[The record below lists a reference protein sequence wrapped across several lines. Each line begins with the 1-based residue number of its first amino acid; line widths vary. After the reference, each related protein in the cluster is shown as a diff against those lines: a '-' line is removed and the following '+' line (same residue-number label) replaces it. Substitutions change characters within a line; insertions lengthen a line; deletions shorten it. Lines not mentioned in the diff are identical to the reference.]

1 MKRLIFLSLLIA
13 LHALAQNPAT
23 PLPTTATN
31 PNGQACQ
38 SNAILNYVPSGVIY
52 TCQNGFMAVATS
64 GSGISTCAT
73 NPPTTGTAGQVCVI
87 GTSQYLCPT
96 TGSCSFPG
104 DWTLTGPGPFTRS
117 SGGVISPSV
126 PTDSVEIGNSVLQET
141 GANLI
146 SADQST
152 PATPSVG
159 TTAFYSKSG
168 TMCSKSPA
176 GVESCGFGGTGLSLG
191 NLIGGSPTA
200 NAILYG
206 DGSGNLQNAL
216 GITRTG
222 PAQLTLG
229 TATNPGNSITLGTT
243 ATDSATLGSELTTSG
258 TCSGTGWTGT
268 YPNYIA
274 PGTTAP
280 LTCTGFI
287 SGQFYQTVTTIGAG
301 GSGAVTIAIGTA
313 QTASGSSGTVT
324 AGLKA
329 NGTSLTYTPAS
340 TYTGTVG
347 ISAKLITPISLFS
360 YTGKDSTGA
369 VSFQAL
375 YQGLA
380 SLYNSFSGG
389 GGSYNTT
396 GNNNSAQGYTAL
408 YSNTTGNNNSAQG
421 VNALFSNTTG
431 NYNSAQGVDALYYN
445 TTGSSNSAQGYTA
458 LNHNTTGSNNSAQG
472 VNALNSN
479 TTGSSNSAQGASALN
494 SNTTGSSNS
503 APGYQAGYT
512 AVSANANVSGS
523 YNSWFGYNSGPGS
536 PTQYSYQSVVG
547 AAATATCSNCVVLGR
562 AGGLDTVYAG
572 DAGVDPM
579 VVVALATTPV
589 LTTNLKTCTATTG
602 IPWRASVTDAVAP
615 ALGVA
620 LTGGGL
626 VFANVHCSLTTGTY
640 IVDGI

>member
-1 MKRLIFLSLLIA
+1 MVY
-13 LHALAQNPAT
+13 PAT
-23 PLPTTATN
+23 P
-31 PNGQACQ
+31 G
-38 SNAILNYVPSGVIY
+38 I
-52 TCQNGFMAVATS
+52 AV
-64 GSGISTCAT
+64 STGT
-73 NPPTTGTAGQVCVI
+73 PPTAW
-87 GTSQYLCPT
+87 GTS
-96 TGSCSFPG
+96 
-104 DWTLTGPGPFTRS
+104 LT
-117 SGGVISPSV
+117 V
-126 PTDSVEIGNSVLQET
+126 PVTV
-141 GANLI
+141 
-146 SADQST
+146 
-152 PATPSVG
+152 P
-159 TTAFYSKSG
+159 Y
-168 TMCSKSPA
+168 
-176 GVESCGFGGTGLSLG
+176 GGTGLATLTPHAIYSG
-191 NLIGGSPTA
+191 NGTSAP
-200 NAILYG
+200 NAIGPDATTTHFLASGGASADSGFRAIAAG
-206 DGSGNLQNAL
+206 DLPAT
-216 GITRTG
+216 ITPT
-222 PAQLTLG
+222 
-229 TATNPGNSITLGTT
+229 SITSQGASA
-243 ATDSATLGSELTTSG
+243 ATDTATLGSELTSSG

-313 QTASGSSGTVT
+313 QTASGSPSGTVT

-360 YTGKDSTGA
+360 YTGQDSTGA
-369 VSFQAL
+369 ISFQAL

-380 SLYNSFSGG
+380 SLHNSFSGG

-396 GNNNSAQGYTAL
+396 GSYNSAQGVNAL
-408 YSNTTGNNNSAQG
+408 YSNTTGNNNSAQ
-421 VNALFSNTTG
+421 
-431 NYNSAQGVDALYYN
+431 
-445 TTGSSNSAQGYTA
+445 
-458 LNHNTTGSNNSAQG
+458 
-472 VNALNSN
+472 
-479 TTGSSNSAQGASALN
+479 
-494 SNTTGSSNS
+494 
-503 APGYQAGYT
+503 GYQAGYT